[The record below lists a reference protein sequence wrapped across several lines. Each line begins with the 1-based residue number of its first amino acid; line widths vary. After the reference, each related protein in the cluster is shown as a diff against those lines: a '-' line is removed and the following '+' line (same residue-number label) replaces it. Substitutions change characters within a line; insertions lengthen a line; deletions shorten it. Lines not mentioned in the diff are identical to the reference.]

1 MERPRSNGQADTNE
15 TVRHDI
21 TRLYLA
27 VEVGSGN
34 GRLGHDVKVQG
45 VFAANGV
52 RAKVRAKV
60 KLPQMKSG
68 GIWGF
73 GVPVVSATA
82 A

>member
-1 MERPRSNGQADTNE
+1 MVRPRSNGQADTNE
-15 TVRHDI
+15 TVRHDMTI
-21 TRLYLA
+21 LYLA
-27 VEVGSGN
+27 VKVGRGN
-34 GRLGHDVKVQG
+34 GRIGHDVKIQG

-68 GIWGF
+68 GIGGG